1 MPLFR
6 NRKSKS
12 PSNPSTPSSSR
23 FSARS
28 VEQLVHPAF
37 AAAPPAPINNITTTT
52 SNNNN
57 NSNPRLED
65 YTDHRLSYH
74 RLNYDRSA
82 PHTDLPPPTPS
93 HQQSPQLHHQPQQP
107 TQSSLHRSQSQRQ
120 PHLQRRD
127 RPTVSVVAPEDP
139 EPRRSKKSLSGFLER
154 SVSTKAKSISQP
166 TSPQQSPHETLGPTR
181 EDQHHPSYSVSSSP
195 ITSHPAYDPRAAL
208 AYQQQQYRQHQTS
221 RDNLDW
227 PPQQLQQPPHQSQPG
242 QSQSQLPQQ
251 PVHLQQHAFL
261 SPLERTSTDI
271 SLLEQTSSRTS
282 PTDTPESPRYPDQ
295 QSHRG
300 QPQRIQED
308 LVFNSR
314 APSPQTLE
322 SLASV
327 PAQIHPDGMQQ
338 ASAPVPPPHQSQQR
352 PPSAAN
358 ERGPVD
364 SGRRDSTVQTM
375 PDPGRG
381 TPTGTRTIE
390 DHGEID
396 VRALLQKHEELRE
409 YTPERQ
415 KRSRANCLIREQ
427 IFQGEAVLL

>member
-12 PSNPSTPSSSR
+12 PSNPSTPSPPSR

-37 AAAPPAPINNITTTT
+37 AAAPPALIN
-52 SNNNN
+52 NNNN
-57 NSNPRLED
+57 NSNPRLDD

-74 RLNYDRSA
+74 RLNLNYDGSA
-82 PHTDLPPPTPS
+82 PHSDLPPPTPS
-93 HQQSPQLHHQPQQP
+93 HQRPPQLHHQPQEP

-120 PHLQRRD
+120 PHLQQRE

-139 EPRRSKKSLSGFLER
+139 HPRRSKKSLSGFLER
-154 SVSTKAKSISQP
+154 SVSTKGKSISHPISQP
-166 TSPQQSPHETLGPTR
+166 TSPQHSPHETLGPTH
-181 EDQHHPSYSVSSSP
+181 EDQYQPSYSDNSSP

-208 AYQQQQYRQHQTS
+208 AHQQQQYQQHQTS

-227 PPQQLQQPPHQSQPG
+227 PPQQLQQPLHQSQPG
-242 QSQSQLPQQ
+242 QSQSQLLQQ
-251 PVHLQQHAFL
+251 PVQLQQRPFP

-271 SLLEQTSSRTS
+271 SLLEQPSNRTS
-282 PTDTPESPRYPDQ
+282 PTDAPESPRYPDQ

-314 APSPQTLE
+314 PPSRQTLE

-352 PPSAAN
+352 PPSVAN
-358 ERGPVD
+358 ERAPGD
-364 SGRRDSTVQTM
+364 SGRRDSTAQTM
-375 PDPGRG
+375 PDTGRG

-390 DHGEID
+390 DPGEID

-409 YTPERQ
+409 YALRD
-415 KRSRANCLIREQ
+415 RR
-427 IFQGEAVLL
+427 EAVLIAD